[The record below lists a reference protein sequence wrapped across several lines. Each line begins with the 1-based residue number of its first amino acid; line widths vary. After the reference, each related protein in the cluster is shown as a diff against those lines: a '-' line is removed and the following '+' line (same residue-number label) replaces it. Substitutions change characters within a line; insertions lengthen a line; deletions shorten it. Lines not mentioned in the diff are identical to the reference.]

1 MANIKF
7 SISAKTDV
15 GCIRKNNEDNFQAA
29 SDLSQQ
35 QMSWVNNQ
43 SYDLGANG
51 ALLVVADGMGGMNAG
66 EVASEIAIQTIK
78 DFFTPDRITPE
89 VTKTRFTIEKFMK
102 EVVIEADNRIK
113 AQSTAETHGMGTTI
127 VIAWL
132 YDGFCYVCWCGDSRA
147 YIYNPTNGLFQI
159 SKDHS
164 FVQTLV
170 DAGKITEDE
179 AFDYPDSNVITRCLC
194 DAPQKAEPE
203 CMLTPQ
209 PLCNGDMIMLCS
221 DGLCGMIRD
230 RDIKEIMRANAD
242 NADVCVDQLIAAAL
256 RAGGKDNVTVAVARI
271 ESGGKAATADR
282 VPSKTTPQ
290 VKVASTPAATPQKS
304 VINTVK
310 QSMPAWIWALI
321 GFLAASALAACIFF
335 FIFNKGESVTPV
347 EPTDD
352 AQTEAIPQVQDVQ
365 PAEKPAEKEQ
375 PSERTSSTNAPTRQN
390 ETSGENNLIEQ
401 VRPSSKTGDTG
412 NTQNNNPDA
421 GNREIP
427 TTSKK
432 PGGKPGLVEIS
443 TVGGSENSTATKD
456 PQPSTSTSG
465 QPDTEITAPSAN
477 NSNDLTD
484 QIRQAQ
490 QNSQNNN
497 PESPQG
503 NSKQEEPKE

>member
-29 SDLSQQ
+29 SDLTQQ

-321 GFLAASALAACIFF
+321 GFLAASALAACLFL
-335 FIFNKGESVTPV
+335 FIFNKEESVTPV

-352 AQTEAIPQVQDVQ
+352 VQTEAIPQVQDVQ
-365 PAEKPAEKEQ
+365 PAERPAEKEQ
-375 PSERTSSTNAPTRQN
+375 PSEKQPNNSPVQSGVVSGGVSNITEQAIQN
-390 ETSGENNLIEQ
+390 
-401 VRPSSKTGDTG
+401 RPGKNSDGTKVPSD
-412 NTQNNNPDA
+412 NTTDN
-421 GNREIP
+421 E
-427 TTSKK
+427 K
-432 PGGKPGLVEIS
+432 PGGASGKAPSVAPKPGLSPAGVIGAS
-443 TVGGSENSTATKD
+443 
-456 PQPSTSTSG
+456 SG
-465 QPDTEITAPSAN
+465 QPETATENPSDNPTQQSTEDTEQSVQIPTAILPSR
-477 NSNDLTD
+477 SNQGSTE
-484 QIRQAQ
+484 
-490 QNSQNNN
+490 
-497 PESPQG
+497 PE
-503 NSKQEEPKE
+503 KPKPEK